1 MGKCVLYK
9 WLSDANFSWLKE
21 FKGDKHK
28 AMCCV
33 CNKVI
38 DIERMGESALRSH
51 MKGEKHKR
59 NSGASL
65 TSAQSVLMTTFL
77 HKERSS
83 SCDQRSESVPS
94 CAEANN
100 DEFSVPRQMVSQQPS
115 ILMDEKDV
123 AHWRILWEKMM
134 CSLLKFCGHCKQYL
148 LTIRTSQTRKW
159 GKFFRLCFRIV

>member
-1 MGKCVLYK
+1 MGKCVLNRK
-9 WLSDANFSWLKE
+9 WLSDAKLSWVKE

-38 DIERMGESALRSH
+38 DIERMGERALKSH
-51 MKGEKHKR
+51 MKGEKHNR

-77 HKERSS
+77 HKQHSS

-100 DEFSVPRQMVSQQPS
+100 ESNNNQSTKFNALRKAAKDTTLQPQEVEDK
-115 ILMDEKDV
+115 LNGKLE
-123 AHWRILWEKMM
+123 A
-134 CSLLKFCGHCKQYL
+134 LKG
-148 LTIRTSQTRKW
+148 
-159 GKFFRLCFRIV
+159 G